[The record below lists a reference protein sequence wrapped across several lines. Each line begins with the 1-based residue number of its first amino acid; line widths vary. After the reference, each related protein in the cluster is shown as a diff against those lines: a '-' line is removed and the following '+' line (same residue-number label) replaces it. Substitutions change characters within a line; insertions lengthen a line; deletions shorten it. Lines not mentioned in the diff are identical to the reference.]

1 MINSIT
7 TSLSNPQ
14 RKNLPLQISSGRKWP
29 VQLERVVS
37 EGNIDQAHQSKYEH
51 LSQVCHRPLRNS
63 FNPSGNL
70 REALLHVHWIMGKP
84 WETLHLRHHLNQNLT
99 VTLRQVHWIWLC
111 WQCKMKQIV
120 NIRMILMYIFSHRHM
135 IRVFREKDSDFN
147 FSSETFGVQTVSF
160 NVMRSTIRLHNLS
173 ENVFL
178 WSKLYFQHHYSS
190 LQCHMIFRN
199 HFNMLLKKHFW
210 LLSMFKAV
218 LLLWYFCRNWS
229 ILFFRIFDE

>member
-37 EGNIDQAHQSKYEH
+37 EGDIDQAHQSKYEH

-70 REALLHVHWIMGKP
+70 REALLNVHWIMGKP
-84 WETLHLRHHLNQNLT
+84 WEAPETSFKSNLT

-111 WQCKMKQIV
+111 WQCKIKQIV
-120 NIRMILMYIFSHRHM
+120 NIRMSLMHIFSHRRM
-135 IRVFREKDSDFN
+135 IRVFRETLILTSAAKPLVSKFKLSISMYFY
-147 FSSETFGVQTVSF
+147 FS
-160 NVMRSTIRLHNLS
+160 VMHSTIRLHNHS
-173 ENVFL
+173 EIVFL
-178 WSKLYFQHHYSS
+178 WCAAVFSASLLQSS
-190 LQCHMIFRN
+190 VSHDLQKSF
-199 HFNMLLKKHFW
+199 
-210 LLSMFKAV
+210 
-218 LLLWYFCRNWS
+218 
-229 ILFFRIFDE
+229 